1 MLAIYSLTSTHVL
14 HNSLGFGN
22 SCLQVSHSQ
31 KSATF
36 RVDKSARNVKKKWA
50 QKRKKISKVRK
61 NAGLQ
66 YKIFTYLSRIDMFC
80 HRLKEGCNLRCHFNL

>member
-14 HNSLGFGN
+14 HNSLGFGS

-50 QKRKKISKVRK
+50 QKREKPI
-61 NAGLQ
+61 
-66 YKIFTYLSRIDMFC
+66 
-80 HRLKEGCNLRCHFNL
+80 